1 MNSQELRALQ
11 EAYSQV
17 YAPQEL
23 DEAEGS
29 YGQTPK
35 AREAMGALANSRR
48 NTPASGFSKRG
59 EKTTKVKSA
68 EKHHT
73 RMGNPDA
80 GDRSKKSTK
89 PDWNSGKRKGMTQS
103 DRDNARGEAEYG
115 HTGYD
120 PDFNGPANG
129 PGGKPKGKKAERQK
143 KTGVSAESFDLFDYI
158 LEYLVA
164 EGYADTNDAAIS
176 IMVNMSEDWRE
187 SIVEGIADRAA
198 NAVGHQRAGTLG
210 DDDEIRK
217 NQDATSASIGK
228 MKRGSGAKV
237 TPTLPGV

>member
-17 YAPQEL
+17 Y
-23 DEAEGS
+23 DEGYKSFPHGKVEA
-29 YGQTPK
+29 K
-35 AREAMGALANSRR
+35 AKRLGADSRTNEPLTGKSDSEVDSILAR
-48 NTPASGFSKRG
+48 K
-59 EKTTKVKSA
+59 
-68 EKHHT
+68 
-73 RMGNPDA
+73 
-80 GDRSKKSTK
+80 KKS
-89 PDWNSGKRKGMTQS
+89 
-103 DRDNARGEAEYG
+103 GERATSLNLASRTAHSYL
-115 HTGYD
+115 
-120 PDFNGPANG
+120 PQ
-129 PGGKPKGKKAERQK
+129 KKAERNKTQK
-143 KTGVSAESFDLFDYI
+143 EQVDIYDII
-158 LEYLVA
+158 LSHLLD
-164 EGYADTNDAAIS
+164 EGYADTEQAAEA

-187 SIVEGIADRAA
+187 GIVEGIAGRAA